1 MKTFLGYLYTL
12 SCKQFSACHRVFEFY
27 TSGFPIQFL
36 RVLRICLGGSFTNTG
51 SRKKAAPK
59 KATNFNK
66 VLCKKK
72 DTLPFTKIKLLES
85 WSFSF
90 LKHCEKHRARKPCRC
105 FLCPAPRSGASCAP
119 QALGCSSP
127 DQRVS
132 ARQRTNSPE
141 EADPMALKRDRLRSD
156 TQTTMR

>member
-1 MKTFLGYLYTL
+1 MKTFLGYLYTSSCL
-12 SCKQFSACHRVFEFY
+12 SLLEFN

-36 RVLRICLGGSFTNTG
+36 RVLRICLGGSFTNIG
-51 SRKKAAPK
+51 SRKKAAPFFS
-59 KATNFNK
+59 NFNK

-72 DTLPFTKIKLLES
+72 DTLPFTNIKLLES
-85 WSFSF
+85 WTFSF
-90 LKHCEKHRARKPCRC
+90 LKHCENHTGRKPCRC

-119 QALGCSSP
+119 QTLGCSSP
-127 DQRVS
+127 DQRVP

-141 EADPMALKRDRLRSD
+141 EADPTALKRDRLPSD